1 MPGGGMLTDPSLQ
14 HAALPEAVLRYVS
27 EDASLLAL
35 RLDAAQQVCDTNLF
49 AQRMLGDNLTGS
61 RFADLLVEF
70 TPSPQIVEG
79 RSPGDGQFLTLK
91 TAAGLPESFRFR
103 YFALADG
110 WIALGSP
117 DVEGQLRLRNEVLAL
132 NRELNDLT
140 RQLHV
145 ANAELSELNQL
156 KNRFIGMAAHDLR
169 RPVGVIMT
177 YGELILDDAGE
188 QLSPENRGFL
198 EDCLAA
204 ANGMKRLIDDF
215 LDASAIEAGA
225 LCLDRVEVS
234 AAELLDG
241 VMKTASMQ
249 AQRKGVVLTV
259 DADAPVN
266 ESSNPHRL
274 QADAGK
280 LQQALL
286 NLVGNAIE
294 HSVAGQ
300 RVWLSAHW
308 VEAELVLTVRD
319 EGEGIAPED
328 QARLFKP
335 FVQAGTRKTAGERS
349 TGLGLSIARLIVE
362 AHGGRIWVESE
373 AGHGASFCIA
383 LPGKGPQVAE
393 TAT

>member
-1 MPGGGMLTDPSLQ
+1 MLTDPRLD

-27 EDASLLAL
+27 EEAPVLAL
-35 RLDAAQQVCDTNLF
+35 RLDAGERVLDANQF
-49 AQRMLGDNLTGS
+49 ARRMLGDDLDGS
-61 RFADLLVEF
+61 RFADLVVEF
-70 TPSPQIVEG
+70 TPPARIRDGE
-79 RSPGDGQFLTLK
+79 SPGSGQFLTLK

-103 YFALADG
+103 YFALSDG

-145 ANAELSELNQL
+145 ANRELLELNQL

-177 YGELILDDAGE
+177 YGELILDETDGR
-188 QLSPENRGFL
+188 LSPETRGYV
-198 EDCLAA
+198 EACLGAA
-204 ANGMKRLIDDF
+204 TGMKRVIDGF
-215 LDASAIEAGA
+215 LDAAAIEAGS
-225 LCLDRVEVS
+225 LRLERVAVTAE
-234 AAELLDG
+234 ELLDG
-241 VMKTASMQ
+241 VLKTSLLQ
-249 AQRKGVVLTV
+249 ARHKGVILEISAGDTGDASRHGPAVK
-259 DADAPVN
+259 ADAAKV
-266 ESSNPHRL
+266 
-274 QADAGK
+274 
-280 LQQALL
+280 QQALL

-300 RVWLSAHW
+300 HVWLSAHW
-308 VEAELVLTVRD
+308 RGEELVFTVRD

-328 QARLFKP
+328 QARLFQP
-335 FVQAGTRKTAGERS
+335 FVRAGTQKTAGERS

-373 AGHGASFCIA
+373 PGHGASFHIA
-383 LPGKGPQVAE
+383 LPESPLAAE
-393 TAT
+393 GSRA